1 MFKIKTLL
9 IFIITFSIYNLSPI
23 LSQPLELVEAFPNLT
38 FTRPVLLTHS
48 NDGTD
53 RIFILEQR
61 GVIKVFPN
69 DSNISSSTTFMDIVG
84 RVDDTGNEM
93 GLLGLAFHPDYAN
106 NRYFYVDYTDSTGGI
121 RKTRISRFTTMAGNP
136 NQADTSSELVL
147 LEIPQ
152 PYSNHNGGMIFFGLD
167 GFLYIGMGDG
177 GSGGDPQ
184 NNAQNLQSLLGKILR
199 IDVDTTVGAMNYG
212 IPQTNPF
219 YGNPTAGKE
228 EIFAIGMR
236 NPWRFSQDHVTG
248 EIWCGDVGQDAW
260 EEVDLIENGNNYGW
274 RCYEGN
280 HTYNTTGCL
289 PISNYTF
296 PVKEYANA
304 GGNCS
309 VTGGYIY
316 RGTRRPDLVGRYI
329 YADYC
334 SGKIWKFLYQN
345 GNISEE
351 QLLLTAP
358 WSISSFGVDQHTELY
373 IVRMDYTG
381 SDSRIY
387 KFNADTSVGVGNS
400 GYTIPNEY
408 SLKQNYPNPF
418 NPGTNIAYHIPKL
431 SNVKLMIYDAVGK
444 ETRTLVNTSQ
454 LAGNYEVRWNGWD
467 DYGNEVASGVYFY
480 SLKSGDFNGTKMMLL
495 IK

>member
-1 MFKIKTLL
+1 MLKIKLFLVLIIYVL
-9 IFIITFSIYNLSPI
+9 IFNLQA
-23 LSQPLELVEAFPNLT
+23 LFSQPLELIEAFPNLT

-53 RIFILEQR
+53 RIFVIEQR
-61 GVIKVFPN
+61 GVIKVFSN
-69 DSNISSSTTFMDIVG
+69 DSNVSSSTNFMNIEG

-93 GLLGLAFHPDYAN
+93 GLLGLAFHPDYSN
-106 NRYFYVDYTDSTGGI
+106 NRYFYVNYTNSDGGI
-121 RKTRISRFTTMAGNP
+121 RKTRVSRFTTMAGNP
-136 NQADTSSELVL
+136 NQADTSSEFIIM
-147 LEIPQ
+147 EITQ

-184 NNAQNLQSLLGKILR
+184 NYAQNLQSLLGKILR
-199 IDVDTTVGAMNYG
+199 IDIDTTVGSMNYG
-212 IPQTNPF
+212 IPSTNPF
-219 YGNPTAGKE
+219 YGNPGAGKE
-228 EIFAIGMR
+228 EIYAIGMR
-236 NPWRFSQDHVTG
+236 NPWRFSQDPING
-248 EIWCGDVGQDAW
+248 EIWCGDVGQNAW
-260 EEVDLIENGNNYGW
+260 EEIDLIENGKNYGW

-280 HTYNTTGCL
+280 HPFNTSGCL

-304 GGNCS
+304 GGDCS
-309 VTGGYIY
+309 ITGGYIY

-345 GNISEE
+345 GTISED

-358 WSISSFGVDQHTELY
+358 WNISSFGVDQHNELY
-373 IVRMDYTG
+373 IVRMDYSG

-387 KFNADTSVGVGNS
+387 KFNADTSVGVGTS
-400 GYTIPNEY
+400 GYIIPNEY
-408 SLKQNYPNPF
+408 KLKQNYPNPF
-418 NPGTNIAYHIPKL
+418 NPETNIVYYIPKL
-431 SNVKLMIYDAVGK
+431 SNVKLIIYDAVGR
-444 ETRTLVNTSQ
+444 EVRTLVNTSQ
-454 LAGNYEVRWNGWD
+454 LAGNYEVRWNSKD
-467 DYGNEVASGVYFY
+467 DFGNEVSSGVYFY
-480 SLKSGDFNGTKMMLL
+480 SLKSDDFNGTKMMLL

>member
-1 MFKIKTLL
+1 MLKIKTFL
-9 IFIITFSIYNLSPI
+9 IFIITFSIYNISTI
-23 LSQPLELVEAFPNLT
+23 LSQPLELVEAFPNLS

-48 NDGTD
+48 NDSSD
-53 RIFILEQR
+53 RIFVIEQR
-61 GVIKVFPN
+61 GVIKLFPN
-69 DSNISSSTTFMDIVG
+69 DSNVSSSTTFMDIVG

-106 NRYFYVDYTDSTGGI
+106 NHHFYVNYTDSSGGI
-121 RKTRISRFTTMAGNP
+121 RKTRVSRFTTMAGNP

-147 LEIPQ
+147 MEITQ
-152 PYSNHNGGMIFFGLD
+152 PYTNHNGGMIFFGLD
-167 GFLYIGMGDG
+167 GYLYIGMGDG

-184 NNAQNLQSLLGKILR
+184 NYAQNLQSLLGKILR
-199 IDVDTTVGAMNYG
+199 IDVDTTVGGMNYG
-212 IPQTNPF
+212 IPSTNPF

-228 EIFAIGMR
+228 EIYTLGMR
-236 NPWRFSQDHVTG
+236 NPWRFSQDPVTG

-260 EEVDLIENGNNYGW
+260 EEVNLIENGNNYGW

-280 HTYNTTGCL
+280 HPYNTTGCL

-304 GGNCS
+304 GSDCS

-345 GNISEE
+345 GNVSEE

-358 WSISSFGVDQHTELY
+358 WSISSFGVDQHNEMY
-373 IVRMDYTG
+373 IVRMNYSG

-387 KFNADTSVGVGNS
+387 RFNMDTSVGVGNS
-400 GYTIPNEY
+400 GYSIPENY
-408 SLKQNYPNPF
+408 SLDQNYPNPF
-418 NPGTNIAYHIPKL
+418 NPETNIGYRIPKL
-431 SNVKLMIYDAVGK
+431 SNVKLIVYDALGREV
-444 ETRTLVNTSQ
+444 RTLVNTFQ
-454 LAGNYEVRWNGWD
+454 LAGNYEIRWNGED
-467 DYGNEVASGVYFY
+467 NFGKEAASGVYFY
-480 SLKSGDFNGTKMMLL
+480 SLKSGDFNRTKMMSL